1 MKTSRTIVR
10 AIASVALVIAAC
22 AAIAVWSANQV
33 RAFNPQP
40 DPPAFAAV
48 GITHE
53 QTALLT
59 ARLDADERRGD
70 GSARPV
76 EVELLFHDS
85 DGNVLAS
92 SVQIIGPERAVSFAL
107 DGGTLPLRG
116 DGMRFEFIPCI
127 KVLRNPNEAGQV
139 RLIGGVEVFDNF
151 GVDAGKSRFALNA
164 YRTN

>member
-1 MKTSRTIVR
+1 MKPSRIIAR
-10 AIASVALVIAAC
+10 AIASVALVVAAC
-22 AAIAVWSANQV
+22 AAVAVWHANQV
-33 RAFNPQP
+33 KAFNPQP

-53 QTALLT
+53 QTALIT
-59 ARLDADERRGD
+59 ARLETDERRGD
-70 GSARPV
+70 GNARPV

-116 DGMRFEFIPCI
+116 DGMRFEVQPCV

-139 RLIGGVEVFDNF
+139 RLIGGVEVFD
-151 GVDAGKSRFALNA
+151 
-164 YRTN
+164 